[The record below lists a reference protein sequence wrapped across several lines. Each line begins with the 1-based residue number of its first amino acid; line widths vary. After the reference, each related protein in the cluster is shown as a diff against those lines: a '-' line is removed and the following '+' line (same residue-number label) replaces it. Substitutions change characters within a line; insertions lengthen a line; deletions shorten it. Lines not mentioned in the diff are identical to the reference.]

1 MDDLHKKEEKI
12 GQALIRMGAIT
23 KEQVDDIL
31 KRQKAGDSSL
41 FGVMAI
47 ELGYIEPETLLR
59 YLAAKGE

>member
-1 MDDLHKKEEKI
+1 
-12 GQALIRMGAIT
+12 MGAIT